1 MAHLTKLT
9 QYNIEDSNIAL
20 LGSDLEKNVREHG
33 GDKEAAWEHAGT
45 SLGLQIWRIEQFH
58 VVEWPADRYGCF
70 YDGDS
75 YIVLHTYKRTP
86 DATSYSYNLHFWL
99 GQQTTQDE
107 AGTAA
112 YKTVELDDR
121 KSGINTAFKGS
132 SHQVKADDAKYR
144 SSWDACSIPRS
155 PGLRVFPIPLL
166 FPQFYCLR
174 GGIATGFHHVTEPPP
189 LDMRKLYRVN
199 LSRHSA
205 GRLNLVV
212 REVPAEAS
220 SLIEGDVYVLDLG
233 TKILQFNTKQSAGQ
247 ERFKSAEF
255 VRSLANERKGESE
268 VVVYDEGGPGA
279 SLFLTELGAEVLV
292 PASVEE
298 ATESGQAALY
308 RLSDATGSISF
319 TSVAVSKDLL
329 STNDAFLLD
338 NSQDPVRPAVY
349 VWLGRYAS
357 LNERRLSLQYAQNY
371 LYSKK
376 RETSKVRVTIPI
388 IKQEEGFEV
397 ADFFDKLS
405 GEA

>member
-112 YKTVELDDR
+112 YKTVELDDHLHGTPVQYR
-121 KSGINTAFKGS
+121 EVQGYES
-132 SHQVKADDAKYR
+132 SQFLSY
-144 SSWDACSIPRS
+144 
-155 PGLRVFPIPLL
+155 